1 MLYYE
6 SVLKPR
12 ERIHFDPSNKDHVQD
27 YANFL
32 KNANWKEGCKYLLE
46 QPYQDIP
53 SMINNKLI
61 RHFLNPYIK
70 NN

>member
-1 MLYYE
+1 MYYE

-12 ERIHFDPSNKDHVQD
+12 ERVHFDPSNTDHVKD
-27 YANFL
+27 YANFI
-32 KNANWKEGCKYLLE
+32 KYSGWKDGCKYLLE

-61 RHFLNPYIK
+61 KHFLKPYLK
-70 NN
+70 GN